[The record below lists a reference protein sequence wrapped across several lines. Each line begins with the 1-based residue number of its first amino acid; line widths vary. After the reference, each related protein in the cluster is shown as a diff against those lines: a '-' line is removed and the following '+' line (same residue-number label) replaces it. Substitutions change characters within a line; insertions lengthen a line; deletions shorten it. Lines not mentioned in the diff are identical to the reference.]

1 MSVPLS
7 LRAALEQAVA
17 DGVFPGAVLAVR
29 RGVTDTWLITA
40 GRLSSQPPGDAV
52 TSSTIYDLASLTKP
66 LATVTALALLVQ
78 EGRCRLDDPIE
89 SLLPELAGA
98 AVGSATLRHLLT
110 HSSGLP
116 GWRGFYERLSPQAV
130 LPVSEQER
138 SRAEAQV
145 LQLIG
150 REPLLYERGSRSL
163 YSDLGFMLLGMAVER
178 RGKTRLDEYVRQ
190 RIVEPTGAGLLHYLP
205 TDQEGERRLASLI
218 GRTAPTEWDDWR
230 KRLLLGEVHDENA
243 AALGGV
249 AGHAGLFGTAE
260 AVLAVSGAWLSAY
273 HGRPSLLNRD
283 VVREFVRPPNEGTA
297 STWALGWET
306 PSVPSSSGR
315 HFSRRSFGHLGYTGT
330 SIWIDPVGELEVVLL
345 SNRVHPTR
353 KNEKIRAFRPAIHDL
368 VYQERVRGVAG

>member
-1 MSVPLS
+1 MSVPAS
-7 LRAALEQAVA
+7 LCAALEQAVA
-17 DGVFPGAVLAVR
+17 DGVFPGAALAVR
-29 RGVTDTWLITA
+29 RGLTDTWLITA

-52 TSSTIYDLASLTKP
+52 TTSTIYDLASLTKP
-66 LATVTALALLVQ
+66 LATVTAIALLVQ

-116 GWRGFYERLSPQAV
+116 GWRRFYERLSPQAV
-130 LPVSEQER
+130 LPASEQER
-138 SRAEAQV
+138 SQAEAQV
-145 LQLIG
+145 LHLIG

-178 RGKTRLDEYVRQ
+178 GGSMRLDEYVRQ
-190 RIVEPTGAGLLHYLP
+190 RIAEPTGARPWHYLP
-205 TDQEGERRLASLI
+205 TDEEGKRLLASLI
-218 GRTAPTEWDDWR
+218 ERTAPTEWDDWR
-230 KRLLLGEVHDENA
+230 QRLLVGEVHDENA

-260 AVLAVSGAWLSAY
+260 AVLAVSGAWLAAY

-283 VVREFVRPPNEGTA
+283 VVREFVRPPNEGA
-297 STWALGWET
+297 VSTWALGWET
-306 PSVPSSSGR
+306 PSAPSSSGH
-315 HFSRRSFGHLGYTGT
+315 HFSQRSFGHLGYTGT
-330 SIWIDPVGELEVVLL
+330 SIWIDPVSELEVVLL

-353 KNEKIRAFRPAIHDL
+353 RNEKIRAFRPVIHDL
-368 VYQERVRGVAG
+368 VYQERVRGVSG